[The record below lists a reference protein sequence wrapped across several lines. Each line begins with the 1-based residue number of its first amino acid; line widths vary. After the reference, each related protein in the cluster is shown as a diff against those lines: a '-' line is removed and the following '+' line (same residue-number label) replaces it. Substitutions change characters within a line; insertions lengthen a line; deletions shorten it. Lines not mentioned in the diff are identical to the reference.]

1 MKIKITA
8 KELIREQ
15 KKIQKRCV
23 KLIGRGK
30 FSVANLEKLVGELK
44 HLNESLTQNCLSTT
58 LMQTKTCGGSTAN
71 LELPTT
77 TQGKL
82 YEDNQYLILALTKQ
96 IDIAKANNLEY
107 VTDFSFTTEQIL
119 NYGQQKKIIK

>member
-1 MKIKITA
+1 MKIKIDA
-8 KELIREQ
+8 KELIKEQ

-23 KLIGRGK
+23 ELIGRGK
-30 FSVANLEKLVGELK
+30 FSVANLEKIVEELK
-44 HLNESLTQNCLSTT
+44 RFNESLTQNCLSTT
-58 LMQTKTCGGSTAN
+58 LVQTKTCGGSAAN

-82 YEDNQYLILALTKQ
+82 YQDNQYLILALTQQ
-96 IDIAKANNLEY
+96 IDIAKANNLEF

-119 NYGQQKKIIK
+119 NYGQQKNIIR